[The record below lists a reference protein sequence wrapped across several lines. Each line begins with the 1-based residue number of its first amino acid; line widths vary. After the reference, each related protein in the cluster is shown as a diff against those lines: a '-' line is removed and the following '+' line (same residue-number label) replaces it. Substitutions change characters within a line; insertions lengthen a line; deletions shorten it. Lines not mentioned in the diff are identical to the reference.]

1 MQLENTTIRKM
12 SIEKLGELLAKD
24 MKKISETYSFAFATK
39 EDAINLMSSFL
50 KVEYVNIINNDKN
63 ECIDFYSTFEDVM
76 NNYVRTIFEVDYE
89 LAYTKLFNK
98 YMEQNIGEITS
109 YKQTHYEVKRIIS
122 FFKTIGYQ
130 PSEIVCS
137 NILESNSKF
146 STMIGK
152 IVDRHKKKLSSM
164 NAEEIFPDSTM
175 LSFVTTY
182 AFINEIELKTKAEE
196 QENINPEILPDL
208 DIYSDDNVKLY
219 IKSLQKTLL
228 PNDQRKLFLQLKEG
242 NLDARKKLIET
253 NLRLVVPIASYH
265 QNRGVEF
272 LDLIQEGNIGLMKAV
287 DKFDCERGCTFS
299 TYAYWW
305 IKNYVLKGVMK
316 YKKTIAIPSSIQ
328 GIVNKYNSNFNE
340 LTRKL
345 KSYPT
350 QKEVMEELNITNQ
363 QLDQVMMVNAKML
376 SLDEPLGV
384 DNDLP
389 LGELIATDDLS
400 IEEEYEKKS
409 LETEVRN
416 LLNSDLLD
424 ERTIEILKLRNGFCN
439 NRVYSCREVGEIL
452 GISRQRVDQIEAIAY
467 KKLRNSDY
475 SDAVLAYLVNG
486 TKIKERITKERVE
499 ELAARKAN
507 RLKVNQEEKPDV
519 RKIYAYFSGYQKE
532 EIAEVISSLS
542 KEDLE
547 IVKGL
552 FGSNLKRLSYQK
564 KSTAT
569 SLEKYSEQIIPVIE
583 DKLNND
589 YIKVSNYYIKCNDLS
604 FDYDK
609 TEYHSLDNNQ
619 FDELD
624 KGKINYANIRKSLFA
639 SFQTDTSVPFNKRKV
654 RKQTLQNKKGEQP
667 KILIYK

>member
-12 SIEKLGELLAKD
+12 SIEELGEILAKD
-24 MKKISETYSFAFATK
+24 MRKISETYSFAFATK
-39 EDAINLMSSFL
+39 TDAINLMNSFL
-50 KVEYVNIINNDKN
+50 KVEYENIINNDKK
-63 ECIDFYSTFEDVM
+63 ECIDFYSTFESVM
-76 NNYVRTIFEVDYE
+76 NNYIKTIFEVDYE

-98 YMEQNIGEITS
+98 YMEQNVGEITN
-109 YKQTHYEVKRIIS
+109 YKQTHYEVKKIIN
-122 FFKTIGYQ
+122 FFETIDYQ

-137 NILESNSKF
+137 NILESNPKF
-146 STMIGK
+146 ATMIGK
-152 IVDRHKKKLSSM
+152 IVDRHKEKLGSM

-182 AFINEIELKTKAEE
+182 AFINEIELKTKAED
-196 QENINPEILPDL
+196 QKNLNPETLPDL
-208 DIYSDDNVKLY
+208 DIYSDDNVRLY
-219 IKSLQKTLL
+219 FNSLQKSLL

-242 NLDARKKLIET
+242 DKDARNKLIET

-287 DKFDCERGCTFS
+287 DKFDCEKGCTFS

-305 IKNYVLKGVMK
+305 IKNYVLRGIMK
-316 YKKTIAIPSSIQ
+316 YRKTIAIPPYIQ
-328 GIVNKYNSNFNE
+328 EIVNKYNSNFNE

-350 QKEVMEELNITNQ
+350 QKEVKKELNLTDK
-363 QLDQVMMVNAKML
+363 QLDQIMMVNSKML
-376 SLDEPLGV
+376 SLDEPLGI
-384 DNDLP
+384 DDLP
-389 LGELIATDDLS
+389 LGELIAIDDLS
-400 IEEEYEKKS
+400 IEERYEKKS
-409 LETEVRN
+409 LEMEIRN

-452 GISRQRVDQIEAIAY
+452 GISRQRVDQIEARAY
-467 KKLRNSDY
+467 KKLRNSEY
-475 SDAVLAYLVNG
+475 SDAVLAYLANG
-486 TKIKERITKERVE
+486 TEIRKKITNERTL
-499 ELAARKAN
+499 ELATRKAN
-507 RLKVNQEEKPDV
+507 RIKTNREEKPDV

-532 EIAEVISSLS
+532 ELAEVISSLS
-542 KEDLE
+542 KENLE
-547 IVKGL
+547 IVKEL

-569 SLEKYSEQIIPVIE
+569 SLEKYSKQIILVIE
-583 DKLNND
+583 DKLNSD

-609 TEYHSLDNNQ
+609 TEYHSLDSNQ

-624 KGKINYANIRKSLFA
+624 TCKINYPNIRKSLFA
-639 SFQTDTSVPFNKRKV
+639 SFQTDIVTPSNRIKVKNKSLKN
-654 RKQTLQNKKGEQP
+654 NKSEQA

>member
-12 SIEKLGELLAKD
+12 SIEELGEILAKD
-24 MKKISETYSFAFATK
+24 MRKISETYSFAFATK
-39 EDAINLMSSFL
+39 TDAINLMNSFL
-50 KVEYVNIINNDKN
+50 KVEYENIINNDKK
-63 ECIDFYSTFEDVM
+63 ECIDFYSTFESVM
-76 NNYVRTIFEVDYE
+76 NNYIKTIFEVDYE

-98 YMEQNIGEITS
+98 YMEQNVGEITN
-109 YKQTHYEVKRIIS
+109 YKQTHYEVKKIIN
-122 FFKTIGYQ
+122 FFETIDYQ

-137 NILESNSKF
+137 NILESNPKF
-146 STMIGK
+146 ATMIGK
-152 IVDRHKKKLSSM
+152 IVDRHKEKLGSM

-182 AFINEIELKTKAEE
+182 AFINEIELKTKAED
-196 QENINPEILPDL
+196 QKNLNPETLPDL
-208 DIYSDDNVKLY
+208 DIYSDDNVRLY
-219 IKSLQKTLL
+219 FNSLQKSLL

-242 NLDARKKLIET
+242 DKDARNKLIET

-287 DKFDCERGCTFS
+287 DKFDCEKGCTFS

-305 IKNYVLKGVMK
+305 IKNYVLRGIMK
-316 YKKTIAIPSSIQ
+316 YRKTIAIPPYIQ
-328 GIVNKYNSNFNE
+328 EIANKYNSNFNE

-350 QKEVMEELNITNQ
+350 QKEVKKELNLTDK
-363 QLDQVMMVNAKML
+363 QLDQIMMVNSKML
-376 SLDEPLGV
+376 SLDEPLGI
-384 DNDLP
+384 DDLP

-400 IEEEYEKKS
+400 IEERYEKKS
-409 LETEVRN
+409 LEMEIRN

-452 GISRQRVDQIEAIAY
+452 GISRQRVDQIEAMAY
-467 KKLRNSDY
+467 KKLRNSEY
-475 SDAVLAYLVNG
+475 SDAVLAYLANG
-486 TKIKERITKERVE
+486 TEIRKKITNERTL
-499 ELAARKAN
+499 ELATRKAN
-507 RLKVNQEEKPDV
+507 RIKTNREEKPDV

-532 EIAEVISSLS
+532 ELAEVISSLS
-542 KEDLE
+542 KENLE
-547 IVKGL
+547 IVKEL

-569 SLEKYSEQIIPVIE
+569 SLEKYSKQIIPVIE
-583 DKLNND
+583 DKLNSD

-609 TEYHSLDNNQ
+609 TEYHSLDSNQ

-624 KGKINYANIRKSLFA
+624 TCKINYPNIRKSLFA
-639 SFQTDTSVPFNKRKV
+639 SFQIDTVTPSNRIKVKNKSLKN
-654 RKQTLQNKKGEQP
+654 NKSEQA

>member
-12 SIEKLGELLAKD
+12 SIEELGEILAKD
-24 MKKISETYSFAFATK
+24 MRKISETYSFAFATK
-39 EDAINLMSSFL
+39 TDAINLMNSFL
-50 KVEYVNIINNDKN
+50 KVEYENIINNDKK
-63 ECIDFYSTFEDVM
+63 ECIDFYSTFESVM
-76 NNYVRTIFEVDYE
+76 NNYIKTIFEVDYE

-98 YMEQNIGEITS
+98 YMEQNVGEITN
-109 YKQTHYEVKRIIS
+109 YKQTHYEVKKIIN
-122 FFKTIGYQ
+122 FFETIDYQ

-137 NILESNSKF
+137 NILESNPKF
-146 STMIGK
+146 ATMIGK
-152 IVDRHKKKLSSM
+152 IVDRHKEKLGSM

-182 AFINEIELKTKAEE
+182 AFINEIELKTKAED
-196 QENINPEILPDL
+196 QKNLNPETLPDL
-208 DIYSDDNVKLY
+208 DIYSDDNVRLY
-219 IKSLQKTLL
+219 FNSLQKSLL

-242 NLDARKKLIET
+242 DKDARNKLIET

-287 DKFDCERGCTFS
+287 DKFDCEKGCTFS

-305 IKNYVLKGVMK
+305 IKNYVLRGIMK
-316 YKKTIAIPSSIQ
+316 YRKTIAIPPYIQ
-328 GIVNKYNSNFNE
+328 EIANKYNSNFNE

-350 QKEVMEELNITNQ
+350 QKEVKKELNLTDK
-363 QLDQVMMVNAKML
+363 QLDQIMMVNSKML
-376 SLDEPLGV
+376 SLDEPLGI
-384 DNDLP
+384 DDLP

-400 IEEEYEKKS
+400 IEERYEKKS
-409 LETEVRN
+409 LEMEIRN

-452 GISRQRVDQIEAIAY
+452 GISRQRVDQIEAMAY
-467 KKLRNSDY
+467 KKLRNSEY
-475 SDAVLAYLVNG
+475 SDAVLAYLANG
-486 TKIKERITKERVE
+486 TEIRKKITNERTL
-499 ELAARKAN
+499 ELATRKAN
-507 RLKVNQEEKPDV
+507 RIKTNREEKPDV

-532 EIAEVISSLS
+532 ELAEVISSLS
-542 KEDLE
+542 KENLE
-547 IVKGL
+547 IVKEL

-569 SLEKYSEQIIPVIE
+569 SLEKYSKQIIPVIE
-583 DKLNND
+583 DKLNSD

-609 TEYHSLDNNQ
+609 TEYHSLDSNQ

-624 KGKINYANIRKSLFA
+624 TCKINYPNIRKSLFA
-639 SFQTDTSVPFNKRKV
+639 SFQTDIVTPSNRIKVKNKSLKN
-654 RKQTLQNKKGEQP
+654 NKSEQA

>member
-12 SIEKLGELLAKD
+12 SIEELGEILAKD
-24 MKKISETYSFAFATK
+24 MRKISETYSFAFATK
-39 EDAINLMSSFL
+39 TDAINLMNSFL
-50 KVEYVNIINNDKN
+50 KVEYENIINNDKK
-63 ECIDFYSTFEDVM
+63 ECIDFYSTFESVM
-76 NNYVRTIFEVDYE
+76 NNYIKTIFEVDYE

-98 YMEQNIGEITS
+98 YMEQNVGEITN
-109 YKQTHYEVKRIIS
+109 YKQTHYEVKKIIN
-122 FFKTIGYQ
+122 FFETIDYQ

-137 NILESNSKF
+137 NILESNPKF
-146 STMIGK
+146 ATMIGK
-152 IVDRHKKKLSSM
+152 IVDRHKEKLGSM

-182 AFINEIELKTKAEE
+182 AFINEIELKTKAED
-196 QENINPEILPDL
+196 QKNLNPETLPDL
-208 DIYSDDNVKLY
+208 DIYSDDNVRLY
-219 IKSLQKTLL
+219 FNSLQKSLL

-242 NLDARKKLIET
+242 DKDARNKLIET

-287 DKFDCERGCTFS
+287 DKFDCEKGCTFS

-305 IKNYVLKGVMK
+305 IKNYVLRGIMK
-316 YKKTIAIPSSIQ
+316 YRKTIAIPPYIQ
-328 GIVNKYNSNFNE
+328 EIVNKYNSNFNE

-350 QKEVMEELNITNQ
+350 QKEVKKELNLTDK
-363 QLDQVMMVNAKML
+363 QLDQIMMVNSKML
-376 SLDEPLGV
+376 SLDEPLGI
-384 DNDLP
+384 DDLP

-400 IEEEYEKKS
+400 IEERYEKKS
-409 LETEVRN
+409 LEMEIRN

-452 GISRQRVDQIEAIAY
+452 GISRQRVDQIEAMAY
-467 KKLRNSDY
+467 KKLRNSEY
-475 SDAVLAYLVNG
+475 SDAVLAYLANG
-486 TKIKERITKERVE
+486 TEIRKKITNERTL
-499 ELAARKAN
+499 ELATRKAN
-507 RLKVNQEEKPDV
+507 RIKTNREEKPDV

-532 EIAEVISSLS
+532 ELAEVISSLS
-542 KEDLE
+542 KENLE
-547 IVKGL
+547 IVKEL

-569 SLEKYSEQIIPVIE
+569 SLEKYSKQIIPVIE
-583 DKLNND
+583 DKLNSD

-609 TEYHSLDNNQ
+609 TEYHSLDSNQ

-624 KGKINYANIRKSLFA
+624 TCKINYPNIRKSLFA
-639 SFQTDTSVPFNKRKV
+639 SFQTDIVTPSNRIKVKNKSLKN
-654 RKQTLQNKKGEQP
+654 NKSEQA

>member
-12 SIEKLGELLAKD
+12 SIEELGELLAQD
-24 MKKISETYSFAFATK
+24 MIKISEDYSFAFASKT
-39 EDAINLMSSFL
+39 DAIKLMKSFL
-50 KVEYVNIINNDKN
+50 EVEYSNIINNNKK
-63 ECIDFYSTFEDVM
+63 EFIDFYSAFEEVM
-76 NNYVRTIFEVDYE
+76 NNYIKTIFEVDYE

-98 YMEQNIGEITS
+98 YMEQNVGEITN
-109 YKQTHYEVKRIIS
+109 YKQTHYEVKKIIN
-122 FFKTIGYQ
+122 FFETIDYQ

-137 NILESNSKF
+137 NILESNPKF
-146 STMIGK
+146 ATMIGK
-152 IVDRHKKKLSSM
+152 IVDRHKEKLGSM
-164 NAEEIFPDSTM
+164 NTEEIFPDSTM

-182 AFINEIELKTKAEE
+182 AFINEIELKTKAED
-196 QENINPEILPDL
+196 QKNLNPETLPDL
-208 DIYSDDNVKLY
+208 DIYSDDNVRLY
-219 IKSLQKTLL
+219 FNSLQKSLL

-242 NLDARKKLIET
+242 DKDARNKLIET

-287 DKFDCERGCTFS
+287 DKFDCEKGCTFS

-305 IKNYVLKGVMK
+305 IKNYVLRGIMK
-316 YKKTIAIPSSIQ
+316 YRKTIAIPPYIQ
-328 GIVNKYNSNFNE
+328 EIANKYNSNFNE

-350 QKEVMEELNITNQ
+350 QKEVKKELNLTDK
-363 QLDQVMMVNAKML
+363 QLDQIMMVNSKML
-376 SLDEPLGV
+376 SLDEPLGI
-384 DNDLP
+384 DDLP

-400 IEEEYEKKS
+400 IEERYEKKS
-409 LETEVRN
+409 LEMEIRN

-452 GISRQRVDQIEAIAY
+452 GISRQRVDQIEAMAY
-467 KKLRNSDY
+467 KKLRNSEY
-475 SDAVLAYLVNG
+475 SDAVLAYLANG
-486 TKIKERITKERVE
+486 TEIRKKITNERTL
-499 ELAARKAN
+499 ELATRKAN
-507 RLKVNQEEKPDV
+507 RIKTNREEKPDV

-532 EIAEVISSLS
+532 ELAEVISSLS
-542 KEDLE
+542 KENLE
-547 IVKGL
+547 IVKEL

-569 SLEKYSEQIIPVIE
+569 SLEKYSKQIIPVIE
-583 DKLNND
+583 DKLNSD

-609 TEYHSLDNNQ
+609 TEYHSLDSNQ

-624 KGKINYANIRKSLFA
+624 TCKINYPNIRKSLFA
-639 SFQTDTSVPFNKRKV
+639 SFQTDTVTPSNRIKVKNKSLKN
-654 RKQTLQNKKGEQP
+654 NKSEQA

>member
-12 SIEKLGELLAKD
+12 SIEELGEILAKD
-24 MKKISETYSFAFATK
+24 MRKISETYSFAFATK
-39 EDAINLMSSFL
+39 TDAINLMNSFL
-50 KVEYVNIINNDKN
+50 KVEYENIINNDKK
-63 ECIDFYSTFEDVM
+63 ECIDFYSTFESVM
-76 NNYVRTIFEVDYE
+76 NNYIKTIFEVDYE

-98 YMEQNIGEITS
+98 YMEQNVGEITN
-109 YKQTHYEVKRIIS
+109 YKQTHYEVKKIIN
-122 FFKTIGYQ
+122 FFETIDYQ

-137 NILESNSKF
+137 NILESNPKF
-146 STMIGK
+146 ATMIGK
-152 IVDRHKKKLSSM
+152 IVDRHKEKLGSM

-182 AFINEIELKTKAEE
+182 AFINEIELKTKAED
-196 QENINPEILPDL
+196 QKNLNPETLPDL
-208 DIYSDDNVKLY
+208 DIYSDDNVRLY
-219 IKSLQKTLL
+219 FNSLQKSLL

-242 NLDARKKLIET
+242 DKDARNKLIET

-287 DKFDCERGCTFS
+287 DKFDCEKGCTFS

-305 IKNYVLKGVMK
+305 IKNYVLRGIMK
-316 YKKTIAIPSSIQ
+316 YRKTIAIPPYIQ
-328 GIVNKYNSNFNE
+328 EIVNKYNSNFNE

-350 QKEVMEELNITNQ
+350 QKEVKKELNLTDK
-363 QLDQVMMVNAKML
+363 QLDQIMMVNSKML
-376 SLDEPLGV
+376 SLDEPLGI
-384 DNDLP
+384 DDLP
-389 LGELIATDDLS
+389 LGELIAIDDLS
-400 IEEEYEKKS
+400 IEERYEKKS
-409 LETEVRN
+409 LEMEIRN

-452 GISRQRVDQIEAIAY
+452 GISRQRVDQIEARAY
-467 KKLRNSDY
+467 KKLRNSEY
-475 SDAVLAYLVNG
+475 SDAVLAYLANG
-486 TKIKERITKERVE
+486 TEIRKKITNERTL
-499 ELAARKAN
+499 ELATRKAN
-507 RLKVNQEEKPDV
+507 RIKTNREEKPDV

-532 EIAEVISSLS
+532 ELAEVISSLS
-542 KEDLE
+542 KENLE
-547 IVKGL
+547 IVKEL

-569 SLEKYSEQIIPVIE
+569 SLEKYSKQIIPVIE
-583 DKLNND
+583 DKLNSD

-609 TEYHSLDNNQ
+609 TEYHSLDSNQ

-624 KGKINYANIRKSLFA
+624 TCKINYPNIRKSLFA
-639 SFQTDTSVPFNKRKV
+639 SFQTDIVTPSNRIKVKNKSLKN
-654 RKQTLQNKKGEQP
+654 NKSEQA